1 MLCDRCQNKDAKV
14 LYTEIINGVKT
25 EQHLCEECATNYSS
39 FQMEKPLLNSDMTLN
54 SLLSTLLGSYNA
66 NTTEKS
72 DIKKQGLV
80 CKNCGTT
87 FDAFL
92 TRGRFG
98 CSECYGSFNSELG
111 KTFRRI
117 QGAETHTGKR
127 PKEYIAANEKKIDN
141 LTEEQKL
148 TLGLQEAIRKEEFE
162 EAARLRDLIRDL
174 KKEETNNA

>member
-1 MLCDRCQNKDAKV
+1 MLCDRCQKKDAKV

-25 EQHLCEECATNYSS
+25 EQHLCEECATNYTS

-66 NTTEKS
+66 NSTEKS
-72 DIKKQGLV
+72 DTKSQILT

-87 FDAFL
+87 YDAFL

-98 CSECYGSFNSELG
+98 CSECYGSFKSELG
-111 KTFRRI
+111 KTFKRI

-127 PKEYIAANEKKIDN
+127 PKKYQPSKEKTRDK

-148 TLGLQEAIRKEEFE
+148 TLGLQEAIVKEEYE
-162 EAARLRDLIRDL
+162 EAARLRDLIREL